1 MKGLLKMKFPEINPS
16 LVNQELVEFIRSEVE
31 KSPYDKGIIG
41 LSGGIDSAVVAYLA
55 CEALGKENLTAL
67 IMPYK
72 TSTKDVIEDARFVAS
87 NLGIKYT
94 EIDISPMIDS
104 FLKHHLHE
112 DPRRVGSKMVRER
125 SSLLYYYADLYKAVV
140 LGTSNKSETLLGYF
154 TKFGD
159 PASDILPLKNIYKT
173 HVIELAKAIGI
184 PKSIIE
190 KPPSGGM
197 WPGQTD
203 EEEYGF
209 TYEEADPI
217 LYCIYDLRYSEK
229 DLIKIGFNGELIKKV
244 MERVHDSEFKRKHP
258 IIPKLSKE
266 ALSIIQDSNL
276 PLKVAIVYNKRH
288 FKETE
293 KKIYR
298 TRPQMKGKT
307 LQTIERAIQ
316 GKGYNTVLLEG
327 DDTLIDNV
335 RKEKV
340 DLVFNISVGIRGESK
355 QSFVPILLDFLQIP
369 YTGSIGLANMI
380 AIDKSITKQ
389 IIMNM
394 GIPTPHY
401 QVIKNTTRKLST
413 ILKFPLIVKPLRE
426 GSSRGIYKDSVVDTE
441 RKLWSAVRRIF
452 NRFNQPALVEE
463 FIKGR
468 ELTIGIVSNK
478 GPVFLAILETKT
490 VSSELSDG
498 KKLFT
503 FDLKTDEGY
512 RTDKTVVANLS
523 KEQTINIQNLS
534 LKAYRALRCRDYAR
548 IDFIIDDNNVPWLI
562 EVNSMPGMFMNYSG
576 FVENAKQAG
585 ILYPDLIKKILDSA
599 IERYPTLQRRIN
611 NNQNVP
617 RFGGNGKR

>member
-1 MKGLLKMKFPEINPS
+1 MKFPKINPS

-72 TSTKDVIEDARFVAS
+72 TSTKDVIEDAKFVAS
-87 NLGIKYT
+87 NLGIKYI

-104 FLKHHLHE
+104 FLKHHPHGN
-112 DPRRVGSKMVRER
+112 PRRVGSKMVRER
-125 SSLLYYYADLYKAVV
+125 SALLYYYADLYKTVV
-140 LGTSNKSETLLGYF
+140 LGTSNKSEMLLGYF

-159 PASDILPLKNIYKT
+159 PASDILPLKNLYKT
-173 HVIELAKAIGI
+173 HVIELAEAIGV

-197 WPGQTD
+197 WLGQTD
-203 EEEYGF
+203 EKEYGF
-209 TYEEADPI
+209 MYEEADPI
-217 LYCIYDLRYSEK
+217 LYYISDLRCSEE
-229 DLIKIGFNGELIKKV
+229 DMVKIGFNRELIKKV
-244 MERVHDSEFKRKHP
+244 MERVHNSEFKRKHP
-258 IIPKLSKE
+258 IVPKLSKE

-276 PLKVAIVYNKRH
+276 LLKVAIVYNKRH
-288 FKETE
+288 FKKTE
-293 KKIYR
+293 EKIYR
-298 TRPQMKGKT
+298 THPQMKGKT
-307 LQTIERAIQ
+307 LQTIKKAIQ

-327 DDTLIDNV
+327 DDTLIDNL

-340 DLVFNISVGIRGESK
+340 DLVFNLSVGIRGESK
-355 QSFVPILLDFLQIP
+355 QSFVPTLLDFLQIP
-369 YTGSIGLANMI
+369 YTGSAVLANMI

-401 QVIKNTTRKLST
+401 RVIKNTTMKLSPT
-413 ILKFPLIVKPLRE
+413 LKFPLIVKPLRE

-468 ELTIGIVSNK
+468 ELTMGIVGDKN
-478 GPVFLAILETKT
+478 PIFLAILETKT
-490 VSSELSDG
+490 VSSELSSG
-498 KKLFT
+498 NKLFT
-503 FDLKTDEGY
+503 IDLKTDEGY
-512 RTDKTVVANLS
+512 RTDRTVVANLS

-534 LKAYRALRCRDYAR
+534 IKAYRALRCRDYVR
-548 IDFIIDDNNVPWLI
+548 IDFMLDDNNIPWLI
-562 EVNSMPGMFMNYSG
+562 EVNSMPGLFMNYSG
-576 FVENAKQAG
+576 FVETAKKAG
-585 ILYPDLIKKILDSA
+585 ILYPNLIEKILDSA
-599 IERYPTLQRRIN
+599 IERYPILQRRIN

-617 RFGGNGKR
+617 RLNGNGKR